1 MSGKMDGGRMGPK
14 RVGIGGP
21 VGCGKTA
28 LVEVLVPR
36 LQARGL
42 EVAII
47 TNDLVTREDAE
58 RLQRAGFIDP
68 ERVLGVETGACPHS
82 AIREDPTLNI
92 EAAERLVRRFP
103 GLDLIVI
110 ESGGDNLAST
120 FSRELVDYWLFVID
134 VAGGDD
140 IPRKRGPGLIQCDL
154 LVVNKID
161 LAPYVHAD
169 LEVIRRD
176 SRALRGER
184 PTVFTNCLSGEGID
198 AVVERV
204 TGDLLL
210 GFSAARG
217 RA

>member
-1 MSGKMDGGRMGPK
+1 M
-14 RVGIGGP
+14 
-21 VGCGKTA
+21 
-28 LVEVLVPR
+28 
-36 LQARGL
+36 
-42 EVAII
+42 
-47 TNDLVTREDAE
+47 
-58 RLQRAGFIDP
+58 
-68 ERVLGVETGACPHS
+68 
-82 AIREDPTLNI
+82 
-92 EAAERLVRRFP
+92 
-103 GLDLIVI
+103 
-110 ESGGDNLAST
+110 
-120 FSRELVDYWLFVID
+120 
-134 VAGGDD
+134 AGGDD

>member
-1 MSGKMDGGRMGPK
+1 MSAALDGGRVDTK

-28 LVEVLVPR
+28 LIEALVPR
-36 LQARGL
+36 LHARGL
-42 EVAII
+42 EVAIV

-161 LAPYVHAD
+161 LAPHVRAD

-176 SRALRGER
+176 SRALRGDR
-184 PTVFTNCLSGEGID
+184 PIVFTNCLSGEGID
-198 AVVERV
+198 AAVEQV
-204 TGDLLL
+204 TGDLRL

-217 RA
+217 RT